1 VADSSSLK
9 VVYFVVATFVIGGK
23 GEGGGQAASSRDF
36 LHSHLHGEL
45 FSHLED
51 EMGLCD
57 EANRE
62 WEAGRSLCIW

>member
-23 GEGGGQAASSRDF
+23 GEGGQAASSRDF